1 VPTAILSRQTAGTR
15 GKCVI
20 VNLPGR
26 PSAIDIRL
34 NDFAPLPRIFGE
46 TYVISF
52 DRRIH
57 DSHSAWMV
65 AAMVTFSD

>member
-1 VPTAILSRQTAGTR
+1 M
-15 GKCVI
+15 I